1 MHRLLAALL
10 LASLL
15 AGCAG
20 QDAATDPASPE
31 ALGGAAAVVQTAEP
45 QPLRFASGDYE
56 GDLSGS
62 ETFSATDRCVVDCT
76 GTSLRTIDLTP
87 IIPADAPVELVVD
100 LDGPVYGYL
109 ETTDTGIVRQEQTS
123 GSSFSLSL
131 LLSRASSGT
140 VLLHFYR
147 GGLLSVPP
155 ETVVPWTA
163 HSVVRAGLL
172 VPYMPASLPLQ
183 PGDKLTLTASGSQE
197 AALIAPDGTVTRVTR
212 QACSEVFPS
221 FCEEAP
227 LELTANG
234 TAGQYIL
241 LMLGDEASPVLG
253 PDVTMVA
260 KRLQHIQDDLRPLAS
275 NGATTWSFTPAG
287 LPLLVGI
294 TIRSADAPAD
304 PFGGGMR
311 DLTAFTTGWSFAV
324 NGPGNVEVLREDESF
339 CNPFCGGGFQYT
351 TSTDFLQEQ
360 VRPGEYQYRVTYAG
374 NGGAAYGFA
383 LVIV

>member
-31 ALGGAAAVVQTAEP
+31 ALTGAAAVLETAEP

-62 ETFSATDRCVVDCT
+62 ETFSATDRCIVDCS
-76 GTSLRTIDLTP
+76 GAAVRTIDLTP
-87 IIPADAPVELVVD
+87 IVPADAPVELVVD

-109 ETTDTGIVRQEQTS
+109 ETTDTGIVRQEQSS
-123 GSSFSLSL
+123 GTTFSLSA
-131 LLSRASSGT
+131 LLSRAASGT
-140 VLLHFYR
+140 VLLHFYKT
-147 GGLLSVPP
+147 GLVSLPP
-155 ETVVPWTA
+155 GDVAVSWTA
-163 HSVVRAGLL
+163 HSAVRAGVL
-172 VPYMPASLPLQ
+172 VPYIPASLPLQ
-183 PGDKLTLTASGSQE
+183 PGDRLNLTGFGVEE
-197 AALIAPDGTVTRVTR
+197 AVLIAPDGGITRVT
-212 QACSEVFPS
+212 
-221 FCEEAP
+221 EAP
-227 LELTANG
+227 FELTANG

-241 LMLGDEASPVLG
+241 LMGGDEASEVLG
-253 PDVTMVA
+253 PDVPMTARRLEHVAEDVHALNGNGDTMWA
-260 KRLQHIQDDLRPLAS
+260 
-275 NGATTWSFTPAG
+275 FTPPG
-287 LPLLVGI
+287 IPLLVGI
-294 TIRSADAPAD
+294 SIRSADSPVD

-311 DLTAFTTGWSFAV
+311 DLSAFTTGWSFAV
-324 NGPGNVEVLREDESF
+324 TGPGNVEVLREDESF
-339 CNPFCGGGFQYT
+339 CQPLCGGGFQYA
-351 TSTDFLQEQ
+351 TSTDYLQEQ